1 MFHRGILRG
10 LKNYQVNTIIKVL
23 IASDFLVWSSANLV
37 SPVFAIFVAD
47 VIPGG
52 SVAAVGIA
60 SMIYFVTKSI
70 VEIPIGTYIDRSKSE
85 RDDLY
90 SALIGTMLNAITYLF
105 YPFIDSV
112 WQLYVLQIISG
123 AAAAIAY
130 PGWYSI
136 FTRHIDKSKEAFEWS
151 LYDVLLGLGM
161 AVTAA
166 LGALLLERFG
176 FDVVFY
182 LVGIL
187 TFVGSILLFVIRN
200 RIYLGKGIKK

>member
-1 MFHRGILRG
+1 MFHRSILRG

-37 SPVFAIFVAD
+37 GPVFAIFVTD

-60 SMIYFVTKSI
+60 SMIYFVTKSV

-85 RDDLY
+85 KDDLY
-90 SALIGTMLNAITYLF
+90 SALIGTMLNAVTYML
-105 YPFIDSV
+105 YPLVGAI
-112 WQLYVLQIISG
+112 WQLYLLQIAAG

-161 AVTAA
+161 AATAA
-166 LGALLLERFG
+166 LGALMVDKFG
-176 FDVVFY
+176 FNVVFY
-182 LVGIL
+182 MIGIL
-187 TFVGSILLFVIRN
+187 TFSGAMLLFIIRK
-200 RIYLGKGIKK
+200 RIYLGGGIKK